1 MSDDQRGRLKA
12 LKQENERRRRAVSD
26 RTPDKQ
32 IPAEA
37 APENF

>member
-1 MSDDQRGRLKA
+1 MGDDQLGRLKEV
-12 LKQENERRRRAVSD
+12 KQENERRRRAVSD

-37 APENF
+37 APGNF